1 MRDKIR
7 GSLFG
12 GAVGDALGYP
22 VEFLRSS
29 EIFRRYGEK
38 GIGDYQ
44 PQSGQALISD
54 DTQMSLFT
62 ACGILYGDTR
72 LRMRGMGA
80 PMSTYIYEAYLD
92 WLSTQR
98 GVKPEEK
105 VSWLCNVPALYSLR
119 APGNACLS
127 ALSSGQMGTIKKPIN
142 NSKGCGGIMRVAP
155 VALYFQ
161 NTGTQ
166 DKIGYVDK
174 QTEARRAPASHHRR

>member
-38 GIGDYQ
+38 GICDYQ
-44 PQSGQALISD
+44 LQGGQALISD

-72 LRMRGMGA
+72 ARMRGMGA
-80 PMSTYIYEAYLD
+80 PMAAYIY
-92 WLSTQR
+92 
-98 GVKPEEK
+98 
-105 VSWLCNVPALYSLR
+105 
-119 APGNACLS
+119 
-127 ALSSGQMGTIKKPIN
+127 
-142 NSKGCGGIMRVAP
+142 
-155 VALYFQ
+155 
-161 NTGTQ
+161 
-166 DKIGYVDK
+166 
-174 QTEARRAPASHHRR
+174 